1 MSNTISLSGTEDI
14 SLGTGFDPIVC
25 SANHSCDP
33 NTVVVFNQPALVVR
47 ALRPIAAGEEIFIKY
62 IDITNPR
69 SVRQAE
75 LLDQYYFTCKC
86 SKCEQGAAAR
96 EDRFLRPLD
105 QLNSTF
111 RKVADVLIQRHAKQL
126 DRFAVGNN
134 TSPAAQRLAAITAE
148 AFSVSGITF
157 DFNKGNSHASE
168 DETRDALRLCLN
180 SGMWDWSRQPVP
192 HLLRQLLVSKLS
204 VGQTYAAWRIA
215 AKMHFLVA
223 PVLHPNPSYP
233 DRLLDTWTLANIT
246 NQLISPEDG
255 ELYREILRGGLDLRI
270 ISAGLIIEV
279 HENLE
284 GSYGRDAP
292 LGRAVE
298 IAYQQIT
305 TGMQITME
313 ELKEEILRTWQKF
326 ETVARSA
333 DVLEL

>member
-1 MSNTISLSGTEDI
+1 MSNTISLSGIEDI

-33 NTVVVFNQPALVVR
+33 NTVVVFNQPALVIR

-86 SKCEQGAAAR
+86 SKCEQGATAR
-96 EDRFLRPLD
+96 EDRFLKPLD

-111 RKVADVLIQRHAKQL
+111 SKVADNLIQRHAKQL
-126 DRFAVGNN
+126 DRFA
-134 TSPAAQRLAAITAE
+134 TSDNPGPAHQRLAAITAE

-157 DFNKGNSHASE
+157 DFNKGNDHASE

-192 HLLRQLLVSKLS
+192 HLLRQLLVAKLAA
-204 VGQTYAAWRIA
+204 GQTYAAWRIA
-215 AKMHFLVA
+215 AKMHVLVA

-233 DRLLDTWTLANIT
+233 DRLLDAWTLANIT
-246 NQLISPEDG
+246 NQLISPDDG

-270 ISAGLIIEV
+270 VSAGLIFEV
-279 HENLE
+279 YEHVG
-284 GSYGRDAP
+284 GSYGRDSP
-292 LGRAVE
+292 LGRDVE
-298 IAYQQIT
+298 VAYQQIT
-305 TGMQITME
+305 TGMQITVG
-313 ELKEEILRTWQKF
+313 ELKEEIRRTWPKF
-326 ETVARSA
+326 EAVARSA
-333 DVLEL
+333 DVLDL